1 MWEETARLALTWL
14 RITLALV
21 VVLGVVLLVY
31 GWGSA
36 QFTVAG
42 LLAAVV
48 EMWAIRGLTREW
60 SWLARGCWWWD

>member
-31 GWGSA
+31 GWGSP

-48 EMWAIRGLTREW
+48 EMWAIRGLAREW